1 MVNDGWLCRFPFS
14 EAKLLP
20 QGLSDHAS
28 CIVSVMIEPP
38 KSAKP
43 FPFFEFWADDDQ
55 FLP

>member
-28 CIVSVMIEPP
+28 CIVSVMIAPP